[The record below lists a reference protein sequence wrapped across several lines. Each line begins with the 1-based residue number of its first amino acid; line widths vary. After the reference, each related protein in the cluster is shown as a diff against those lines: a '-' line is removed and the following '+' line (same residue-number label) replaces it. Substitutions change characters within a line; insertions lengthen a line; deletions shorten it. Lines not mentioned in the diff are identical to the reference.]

1 MNDILGTARSY
12 SKVIGPSSN
21 LVTVSIKWDQRL
33 FLEMSLFT
41 WQRIDNK
48 KEVTVAS
55 NFCLICLMTGPQLKQ
70 IKRTQTLASIF
81 ESKDRLEFFETILVK
96 FFCVSLVQGWN
107 KLNQTKN
114 MILLRFWCQADI
126 TFWTPALIPASQ
138 KTKLS
143 SRLPLNWN
151 ELRLELKSL
160 GPELK
165 NYSYDKNL

>member
-1 MNDILGTARSY
+1 M
-12 SKVIGPSSN
+12 
-21 LVTVSIKWDQRL
+21 
-33 FLEMSLFT
+33 EMSLFT
-41 WQRIDNK
+41 WHRIDNK

-55 NFCLICLMTGPQLKQ
+55 NFCLICLMTGSQLKQ

-165 NYSYDKNL
+165 NYSSNKNL